1 MIDLSYVNEAL
12 SRWLSKQEKKN
23 EPERNAVARRFGEMA
38 FHCAIILHMLW
49 GEPKEGNEDRD
60 KVVKLTLYL
69 ADYLIER
76 YLKKFSDELKESILR
91 NRKAESVQPTSSSS
105 SKPVFTD
112 ELCAE
117 LIMKNKAGTKWNKIA
132 DDLNISEDAVKAQ
145 IQRYKKRLNGK

>member
-1 MIDLSYVNEAL
+1 
-12 SRWLSKQEKKN
+12 
-23 EPERNAVARRFGEMA
+23 
-38 FHCAIILHMLW
+38 MLW
-49 GEPKEGNEDRD
+49 GEPKEDNEDRD

-76 YLKKFSDELKESILR
+76 YLKKFSDELKEAILR